1 MDENEL
7 PYFPFLPGLQT
18 EAAED
23 DGFSARPDLGPV
35 QEQEACVWEQPD
47 IPTVS
52 CPCCGA
58 DIPENPFPGYIC
70 PMCWWEI
77 DPFTA
82 DEDAP
87 SDQNHGLSL
96 AEARLN
102 FRVFGICDPWLKR
115 DTDETE

>member
-35 QEQEACVWEQPD
+35 QEQEACAWEQPD
-47 IPTVS
+47 IPTVP

-87 SDQNHGLSL
+87 GDQNHGLSL
-96 AEARLN
+96 AGARLN